1 MKTRVLP
8 LLFVIGTALI
18 VGTAGVALARV
29 STDYNHHTD
38 FSRYHTYSWIG
49 VKAGNS
55 LWQDRIQAAVDSQL
69 AARGWMRVPS
79 GGDAGVSAF
88 GRTRQQDTLETFYNG
103 FPGWGWHGWWG
114 PGTATTYVE
123 PTEIGDLTVDV
134 FDANTHQLIWRG
146 TAQKTLSDKPE
157 KNAKKLESAVDDMF
171 KKFPPPSKG

>member
-8 LLFVIGTALI
+8 LLFIIGTALI
-18 VGTAGVALARV
+18 VGTAGVALARF

-55 LWQDRIQAAVDSQL
+55 LWQDCIQAAVDSQL

-88 GRTRQQDTLETFYNG
+88 GRTRQQDTLETFYSG
-103 FPGWGWHGWWG
+103 FPGWGWHGWSS
-114 PGTATTYVE
+114 PRKLAS
-123 PTEIGDLTVDV
+123 
-134 FDANTHQLIWRG
+134 RR
-146 TAQKTLSDKPE
+146 SMSSKPIP
-157 KNAKKLESAVDDMF
+157 NN
-171 KKFPPPSKG
+171 

>member
-8 LLFVIGTALI
+8 LLFIIGMALI

-29 STDYNHHTD
+29 FTDYNHHTD

-88 GRTRQQDTLETFYNG
+88 GRTRQQDISRIRSKLSTTAFPAGAGVAGGALE
-103 FPGWGWHGWWG
+103 PLL
-114 PGTATTYVE
+114 PISSPRKLAT
-123 PTEIGDLTVDV
+123 
-134 FDANTHQLIWRG
+134 
-146 TAQKTLSDKPE
+146 
-157 KNAKKLESAVDDMF
+157 
-171 KKFPPPSKG
+171 